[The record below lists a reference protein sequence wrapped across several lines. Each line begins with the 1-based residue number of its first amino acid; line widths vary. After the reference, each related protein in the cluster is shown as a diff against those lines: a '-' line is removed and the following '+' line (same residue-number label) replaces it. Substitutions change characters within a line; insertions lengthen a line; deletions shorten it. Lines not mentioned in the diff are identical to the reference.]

1 MHMMTSVKKSQ
12 IGRTPASERATL
24 FVGQEHGRLFRAMA
38 SLERRDITELAR
50 LMLDAR
56 AQAAGLS
63 PVAPSLP
70 APQLGE
76 EARARVKEILESD
89 EGNDRLNL
97 SLGSDYIEL
106 LAQMAKLERRNKS
119 ALVRLMI
126 DERAQA
132 MGLEPAEVVL

>member
-1 MHMMTSVKKSQ
+1 MYMASVKKSQ
-12 IGRTPASERATL
+12 IGRTSASERATI
-24 FVGQEHGRLFRAMA
+24 FVGQEHGRLFRAIA
-38 SLERRDITELAR
+38 SLAR

-56 AQAAGLS
+56 AQSAGLS

-70 APQLGE
+70 APQLGP
-76 EARARVKEILESD
+76 EARERIKEILRSD
-89 EGNDRLNL
+89 EGNDRLSL

-106 LAQMAKLERRNKS
+106 LAQMAKLERRSKS